1 MVYSSLSLC
10 SPSSTVKELNLV
22 RKSDDHNSCLRW
34 WELISMRDRCWWTDE
49 WWWSRRINLQI
60 SKQLLVNK
68 SDQWKDGWMDKLDGS
83 RSEWLI
89 ELMMKWMNAC
99 CSMHGDRRNV
109 QLTKDAWT
117 IDRSNERHDRRH
129 RQRHTRPT
137 ATLSVVVLCGFR
149 TRFTSSWSFCT
160 CLSGWNRRQTRD
172 SCESTHDEQNE
183 FRHNRTINWH
193 RVIRQPME
201 VSWKT
206 MCSLAHIRA
215 FSTGAALC
223 QVLEITNQVLHAAKA
238 VGLCSYQPQ
247 NCI

>member
-1 MVYSSLSLC
+1 MKQMNDGGNVA
-10 SPSSTVKELNLV
+10 VNL
-22 RKSDDHNSCLRW
+22 K
-34 WELISMRDRCWWTDE
+34 
-49 WWWSRRINLQI
+49 I
-60 SKQLLVNK
+60 SKQWLVNK

-149 TRFTSSWSFCT
+149 TRFTSSRLYLSEWMESATNSCQLRKQAWRTKWASSQLCNLLATASFGSNGKQAKKRCGH
-160 CLSGWNRRQTRD
+160 CNASKHFQLMQ
-172 SCESTHDEQNE
+172 
-183 FRHNRTINWH
+183 
-193 RVIRQPME
+193 
-201 VSWKT
+201 
-206 MCSLAHIRA
+206 
-215 FSTGAALC
+215 LC
-223 QVLEITNQVLHAAKA
+223 AK
-238 VGLCSYQPQ
+238 CQE
-247 NCI
+247 

>member
-1 MVYSSLSLC
+1 
-10 SPSSTVKELNLV
+10 
-22 RKSDDHNSCLRW
+22 
-34 WELISMRDRCWWTDE
+34 MRDRCWWTDE

-83 RSEWLI
+83 RSEWLL

-109 QLTKDAWT
+109 QLTKRSIEAMNGT
-117 IDRSNERHDRRH
+117 IVVIDNDTRDQQQLCPLSFYADFERDS
-129 RQRHTRPT
+129 RP
-137 ATLSVVVLCGFR
+137 VV
-149 TRFTSSWSFCT
+149 CT
-160 CLSGWNRRQTRD
+160 CLSGWNRPQTRD

-223 QVLEITNQVLHAAKA
+223 QVLEITNKVICAKAVGAKA
-238 VGLCSYQPQ
+238 VGLCSYRPQ